1 MTCSQ
6 NQTEVLW
13 VPTHT
18 HTHTNY
24 TNYTNWLNIRSWI
37 QLCTALVHPIFH
49 TNIKAYCNI
58 TADSGNHYFTDDL
71 LKTHTHT
78 HTHTHTLTI
87 IVSIILLIAERP
99 GMSSPRLSG
108 ISLSVV
114 ISWKHTEETLPS
126 VYCRVCRPVASRKAE
141 MDARQ
146 RRKKRSG
153 ETDKPWAK

>member
-13 VPTHT
+13 VPT

-37 QLCTALVHPIFH
+37 QLCTALVHPNFH

-78 HTHTHTLTI
+78 HTHPYNYCKHYLAYCGASRHV
-87 IVSIILLIAERP
+87 VSAAQRYFLVSGYFMEAHRGDAAECLLP
-99 GMSSPRLSG
+99 CVSPRG
-108 ISLSVV
+108 V
-114 ISWKHTEETLPS
+114 EEG
-126 VYCRVCRPVASRKAE
+126 RNGREAE
-141 MDARQ
+141 EEEEERGN
-146 RRKKRSG
+146 R
-153 ETDKPWAK
+153 